1 MYFLH
6 ELVKSYVAD
15 KQRTGAAREDLTQKT
30 SASALDPTAELQKD
44 GREFLCDEWHMEP
57 TVRFLDFAQFEP
69 YGVDGILHR
78 LGFRHA
84 RVTIPK
90 WVQRGFM
97 DPLDSVLASLM
108 ELVLLMTRKGK

>member
-1 MYFLH
+1 M
-6 ELVKSYVAD
+6 KSYVAD